1 MGGVHVSNI
10 GKYAEAGDWYNS
22 CFGGLL
28 CRSMKLGTQLLWPII
43 RIFR

>member
-1 MGGVHVSNI
+1 MDGWVSNI
-10 GKYAEAGDWYNS
+10 GKYAEAGGGDNS
-22 CFGGLL
+22 FFGALL